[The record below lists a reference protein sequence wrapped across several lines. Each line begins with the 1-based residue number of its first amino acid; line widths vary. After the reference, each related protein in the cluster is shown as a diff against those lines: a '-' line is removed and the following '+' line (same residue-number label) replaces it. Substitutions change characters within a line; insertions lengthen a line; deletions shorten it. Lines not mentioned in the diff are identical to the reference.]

1 MAADGS
7 IVFSTEIDDKKAQ
20 SDLKKLEAKIKKI
33 QDELNESTGKK
44 SAIEK
49 QITNAKNA
57 AEETEKTI
65 AKLQKKLNKT
75 TAETGGGD
83 PFSQMYSNQIASARA
98 SLEGQRVAVE
108 KLETKYA
115 KITEKV
121 ESQTAA
127 LDNAKEEV
135 VGLTAKLAGAKNQT
149 SGMSDAAEEAAK
161 RMDNF
166 GQKVRTLA
174 RRVFVFSLIT
184 AGLRA
189 LKDYLW
195 EAIQTNNEAVA
206 AIARLKGALMT
217 LAQPIVEVVI
227 PAFTLLINV
236 LTRIVTAVAKLVS
249 MLFGTTIQKSAA
261 GAKALNNQ
269 KNAIEDVGE
278 AAEEASGSL
287 ADFDEL
293 TTISYSDNKSSGGG
307 IGDMGLDTSGGIAP
321 DFTSMIDDGLSAI
334 LELFTGEALLALG
347 AILTFS
353 GANIPL
359 GIALMVLGAIAIWDA
374 ISENWDAIKEMLQG
388 PLGWAVAVIS
398 TALLVIGA
406 ILIFTGANVPLGI
419 GLLIAGAIGLA
430 TTVAANWNFIVEA
443 LQGPLGLV
451 LGLLSTAFLVL
462 GVIILFTGAS
472 LPLGLGLLI
481 IGAVGMAASIAP
493 NWNTIIE
500 ALQGPLG
507 AVVALVSG
515 ALLVLGIILLFT
527 GVGIPLGVGLI
538 LAGAAGL
545 VGTVAVNWNFIQDK
559 IMSIWDGIK
568 NWWNTKVKKYFTAQY
583 WQNLGR
589 KMLNGLSDGFKNAWT
604 AVKNWV
610 LDKVQWII
618 DAFSRAANFFS
629 NTFSKKNNLGS
640 GGVGGYGAYNPQS
653 MPALRRVEVP
663 ALAQG
668 AVIPAN
674 KKFLAVLG
682 DQTKGT
688 NVEAPLST
696 IQQAAVQAFAEM
708 GPEFAR
714 YIVQAFVE
722 AGMLGNIRAIEDYAR
737 VTAQKDFTLG
747 KPSSSAGRWINQSM
761 EAYEAVRG

>member
-7 IVFSTEIDDKKAQ
+7 IVFSTEIDDKKAL
-20 SDLKKLEAKIKKI
+20 S
-33 QDELNESTGKK
+33 EL
-44 SAIEK
+44 
-49 QITNAKNA
+49 
-57 AEETEKTI
+57 
-65 AKLQKKLNKT
+65 
-75 TAETGGGD
+75 
-83 PFSQMYSNQIASARA
+83 R
-98 SLEGQRVAVE
+98 
-108 KLETKYA
+108 KLETQIEKLNQ
-115 KITEKV
+115 KIYDKKQAQLPLV
-121 ESQTAA
+121 EQSKQLGAA
-127 LDNAKEEV
+127 LDAANQKLEEMRSGTSFYYTGSQIKAQEKEVQGLEVQFNRLNDRIDKIGNSIASDTRALDSMKAKSGE
-135 VGLTAKLAGAKNQT
+135 LSAQLAGAKNQT

-161 RMDNF
+161 RMDKF
-166 GQKVRTLA
+166 GQHVKTLA
-174 RRVFVFSLIT
+174 KRVLVFSLIS

-189 LKDYLW
+189 LKNYLW
-195 EAIQTNNEAVA
+195 EAIQQNDEAVA

-236 LTRIVTAVAKLVS
+236 LTRIVTAVARLVS

-261 GAKALNNQ
+261 SAKALNKQ
-269 KNAIEDVGE
+269 KNAIQDVGE

-334 LELFTGEALLALG
+334 LELFTGAALLALG
-347 AILTFS
+347 AILAFS

-374 ISENWDAIKEMLQG
+374 ISQNWDAIKEILQG
-388 PLGWAVAVIS
+388 PLGWAVAILS
-398 TALLVIGA
+398 TALLVLGA
-406 ILIFTGANVPLGI
+406 ILIFTGANIPLGL
-419 GLLIAGAIGLA
+419 GLLILGAIGLA
-430 TTVAANWNFIVEA
+430 TTVAANWNYIVEA

-451 LGLLSTAFLVL
+451 MGLL
-462 GVIILFTGAS
+462 GA
-472 LPLGLGLLI
+472 
-481 IGAVGMAASIAP
+481 
-493 NWNTIIE
+493 
-500 ALQGPLG
+500 
-507 AVVALVSG
+507 
-515 ALLVLGIILLFT
+515 ALLVLGIVLLFT
-527 GVGIPLGVGLI
+527 GVGVPLGLGLI
-538 LAGAAGL
+538 LIGAAGL
-545 VGTVAVNWNFIQDK
+545 AAAIAPNWNFLKDK
-559 IMSIWDGIK
+559 LVECWNSIK
-568 NWWNTKVKKYFTAQY
+568 NWWNTKVKKFVSEHWWAK
-583 WQNLGR
+583 LG
-589 KMLNGLSDGFKNAWT
+589 LDIIGGLLSGLINKWKAVVSWVT
-604 AVKNWV
+604 SAVK
-610 LDKVQWII
+610 WITN
-618 DAFSRAANFFS
+618 AFSNVLNFFS
-629 NTFSKKNNLGS
+629 GGKGTFATRNNLGS
-640 GGVGGYGAYNPQS
+640 GGIGGYKMQA
-653 MPALRRVEVP
+653 MPALRSIEVP

-682 DQTKGT
+682 DQTSGT

-747 KPSSSAGRWINQSM
+747 KPSSSAGRWVSQSM

>member
-7 IVFSTEIDDKKAQ
+7 IVFSTEIDDKKAL
-20 SDLKKLEAKIKKI
+20 S
-33 QDELNESTGKK
+33 EL
-44 SAIEK
+44 
-49 QITNAKNA
+49 
-57 AEETEKTI
+57 
-65 AKLQKKLNKT
+65 
-75 TAETGGGD
+75 
-83 PFSQMYSNQIASARA
+83 R
-98 SLEGQRVAVE
+98 
-108 KLETKYA
+108 KLETQIEKLNQ
-115 KITEKV
+115 KIYDKKQAQIPLV
-121 ESQTAA
+121 EQSKQLGAA
-127 LDNAKEEV
+127 LDAANQKLEDMRDGTSFYYTGSQIKEQEKQV
-135 VGLTAKLAGAKNQT
+135 RELETQFNRLNDRIDKIGNSIASDTRNLDGMKNKVGELSGQLAGAKNQT
-149 SGMSDAAEEAAK
+149 SGMSAAEEEAAK
-161 RMDNF
+161 RMDKF
-166 GQKVRTLA
+166 SQHVKTLA
-174 RRVFVFSLIT
+174 KRVLVFSLIT

-189 LKDYLW
+189 LKNYLW
-195 EAIQTNNEAVA
+195 EAIQQNDEAVA

-261 GAKALNNQ
+261 GAKALNKQ
-269 KNAIEDVGE
+269 KKAIEDVGE

-293 TTISYSDNKSSGGG
+293 TTISYSDNKSSEGGG
-307 IGDMGLDTSGGIAP
+307 LDASGGIAP

-334 LELFTGEALLALG
+334 LELFTGAALLALG

-388 PLGWAVAVIS
+388 PLGWAVSILSVAV
-398 TALLVIGA
+398 LVIGA
-406 ILIFTGANVPLGI
+406 ILIFSGANVPLGL
-419 GLLIAGAIGLA
+419 GLLVMGAIGLA
-430 TTVAANWNFIVEA
+430 SAVAANWNYIVEA

-451 LGLLSTAFLVL
+451 VGLL
-462 GVIILFTGAS
+462 GA
-472 LPLGLGLLI
+472 
-481 IGAVGMAASIAP
+481 
-493 NWNTIIE
+493 
-500 ALQGPLG
+500 
-507 AVVALVSG
+507 
-515 ALLVLGIILLFT
+515 ALLVLGIVLLFT
-527 GVGIPLGVGLI
+527 GVGVPLGLGLI
-538 LAGAAGL
+538 LIGATGL
-545 VGTVAVNWNFIQDK
+545 AAAIAPNWNFLK
-559 IMSIWDGIK
+559 EKLVGCWESIK
-568 NWWNTKVKKYFTAQY
+568 NWWNTKVKKFVSEHWWAQ
-583 WQNLGR
+583 LGL
-589 KMLNGLSDGFKNAWT
+589 KIIGGLLAGLINKWKGVVTWVTN
-604 AVKNWV
+604 AVK
-610 LDKVQWII
+610 WITN
-618 DAFSRAANFFS
+618 AFSSVLNFLS
-629 NTFSKKNNLGS
+629 GGKGTFASRNNLGS
-640 GGVGGYGAYNPQS
+640 GGIGGYKKQT

-682 DQTKGT
+682 DQTSGT

-747 KPSSSAGRWINQSM
+747 KPSSSAGRWVSQSM

>member
-7 IVFSTEIDDKKAQ
+7 IVFSAEIDDKQAQ
-20 SDLKKLEAKIKKI
+20 AELKKLEAKI
-33 QDELNESTGKK
+33 E
-44 SAIEK
+44 
-49 QITNAKNA
+49 
-57 AEETEKTI
+57 
-65 AKLQKKLNKT
+65 KLNSKIYEKRQ
-75 TAETGGGD
+75 AQL
-83 PFSQMYSNQIASARA
+83 P
-98 SLEGQRVAVE
+98 LVE
-108 KLETKYA
+108 QSKQLG
-115 KITEKV
+115 
-121 ESQTAA
+121 AA
-127 LDNAKEEV
+127 LDAAQQKLEDMRNGTSFYYTKSQIKDQEKEVKILDKQFQALNNRIDKIGESIASDTRNLD
-135 VGLTAKLAGAKNQT
+135 GMKATAGELSGQIAVAKNQT
-149 SGMSDAAEEAAK
+149 NGMSDAAEEASK
-161 RMDNF
+161 RMDKF
-166 GQKVRTLA
+166 GQHVKALA
-174 RRVFVFSLIT
+174 KRVLVFSLIT

-195 EAIQTNNEAVA
+195 EAIKTNNEAVA

-236 LTRIVTAVAKLVS
+236 LTRIVTAVARLVS

-261 GAKALNNQ
+261 GAKALNKQ

-293 TTISYSDNKSSGGG
+293 TTISYSDNKSSGSGG
-307 IGDMGLDTSGGIAP
+307 LGDMGLDTSGGIAP

-334 LELFTGEALLALG
+334 LELFTGAALLALG

-451 LGLLSTAFLVL
+451 MGLLGAAFLVL
-462 GVIILFTGAS
+462 GIV
-472 LPLGLGLLI
+472 
-481 IGAVGMAASIAP
+481 
-493 NWNTIIE
+493 
-500 ALQGPLG
+500 
-507 AVVALVSG
+507 
-515 ALLVLGIILLFT
+515 LLFT
-527 GVGIPLGVGLI
+527 GVGVPLGLGLI
-538 LAGAAGL
+538 LIGAASL
-545 VGTVAVNWNFIQDK
+545 AAAIAPNWNFLKDK
-559 IMSIWDGIK
+559 LVECWNSIK
-568 NWWNTKVKKYFTAQY
+568 NWWNTKVKKFVSEHWWAK
-583 WQNLGR
+583 LG
-589 KMLNGLSDGFKNAWT
+589 LDIIGGLLSGLINKWKAVVSWVT
-604 AVKNWV
+604 SAVK
-610 LDKVQWII
+610 WITN
-618 DAFSRAANFFS
+618 AFSNVLNFFS
-629 NTFSKKNNLGS
+629 GGKGTFATRNNLGS
-640 GGVGGYGAYNPQS
+640 GGIGGYKMQA
-653 MPALRRVEVP
+653 MPALRSIEVP

-674 KKFLAVLG
+674 KKFLAILG

>member
-7 IVFSTEIDDKKAQ
+7 IVFSTEIDDKQAQ
-20 SDLKKLEAKIKKI
+20 AELKKLEAKI
-33 QDELNESTGKK
+33 E
-44 SAIEK
+44 
-49 QITNAKNA
+49 
-57 AEETEKTI
+57 
-65 AKLQKKLNKT
+65 KLNSKIYDKRQ
-75 TAETGGGD
+75 AQL
-83 PFSQMYSNQIASARA
+83 P
-98 SLEGQRVAVE
+98 LVE
-108 KLETKYA
+108 QSKQLG
-115 KITEKV
+115 
-121 ESQTAA
+121 AA
-127 LDNAKEEV
+127 LDAAQQKLEDMRNGTSFYYTKSQIKDQEKEVKILDKQFQALNNRIDKIGESIASDTRNLDGMKAKAGELS
-135 VGLTAKLAGAKNQT
+135 GQIAGAKNQT
-149 SGMSDAAEEAAK
+149 NGMSDAAEEASK
-161 RMDNF
+161 RMDKF
-166 GQKVRTLA
+166 GQHVKALA
-174 RRVFVFSLIT
+174 KRVLVFSLIT

-195 EAIQTNNEAVA
+195 EAIKTNNEAVA

-236 LTRIVTAVAKLVS
+236 LTRIVTAVARLVS

-261 GAKALNNQ
+261 GAKVLNKQ

-293 TTISYSDNKSSGGG
+293 TTISYSDNKSSGSGG
-307 IGDMGLDTSGGIAP
+307 LGDMGLDTSGGIAP

-334 LELFTGEALLALG
+334 LELFTGAALLALG

-374 ISENWDAIKEMLQG
+374 ISQNWDAIKEILQG
-388 PLGWAVAVIS
+388 PLGWAVAILS
-398 TALLVIGA
+398 TALLVLGA
-406 ILIFTGANVPLGI
+406 ILIFTGANIPLGL
-419 GLLIAGAIGLA
+419 GLLILGAIGLA
-430 TTVAANWNFIVEA
+430 TTVAANWNYIVEA

-451 LGLLSTAFLVL
+451 MGLL
-462 GVIILFTGAS
+462 GA
-472 LPLGLGLLI
+472 
-481 IGAVGMAASIAP
+481 
-493 NWNTIIE
+493 
-500 ALQGPLG
+500 
-507 AVVALVSG
+507 
-515 ALLVLGIILLFT
+515 ALLVLGIVLLFT
-527 GVGIPLGVGLI
+527 GVGVPLGLGLI
-538 LAGAAGL
+538 LIGAASL
-545 VGTVAVNWNFIQDK
+545 AAAIAPNWNFLKDK
-559 IMSIWDGIK
+559 LVECWESIK
-568 NWWNTKVKKYFTAQY
+568 NWWNTKVKKFVSEHWWAQ
-583 WQNLGR
+583 LGL
-589 KMLNGLSDGFKNAWT
+589 KIIGGLLAGLINKWKGVVTWVTN
-604 AVKNWV
+604 AVK
-610 LDKVQWII
+610 WITN
-618 DAFSRAANFFS
+618 AFSSVLNFLS
-629 NTFSKKNNLGS
+629 GGKGTFASRNNLGS
-640 GGVGGYGAYNPQS
+640 GGIGGYKKQT

-682 DQTKGT
+682 DQTSGT

-747 KPSSSAGRWINQSM
+747 KPSSSAGRWVSQSM

>member
-7 IVFSTEIDDKKAQ
+7 IVFSTEIDDKQAQ
-20 SDLKKLEAKIKKI
+20 AELKKLEAKI
-33 QDELNESTGKK
+33 E
-44 SAIEK
+44 
-49 QITNAKNA
+49 
-57 AEETEKTI
+57 
-65 AKLQKKLNKT
+65 KLNSKIYDKKQ
-75 TAETGGGD
+75 AQL
-83 PFSQMYSNQIASARA
+83 P
-98 SLEGQRVAVE
+98 LVE
-108 KLETKYA
+108 QSKQLG
-115 KITEKV
+115 
-121 ESQTAA
+121 AA
-127 LDNAKEEV
+127 LDAAQQKLEDMRNGTSFYYTKSQIRDQEKEVKVLDKQFQALNNRIDKIGDSIASDTRNLDSMKAKAGELA
-135 VGLTAKLAGAKNQT
+135 GQIAGAKNQT
-149 SGMSDAAEEAAK
+149 SGMSDAAAEAAK

-261 GAKALNNQ
+261 GAKALNKQ

-293 TTISYSDNKSSGGG
+293 TTISYSDNKSSGSGG
-307 IGDMGLDTSGGIAP
+307 LGDMGLDASGGIAP

-334 LELFTGEALLALG
+334 LELFTGAALLALG

-388 PLGWAVAVIS
+388 PLGWAVAIIS

-481 IGAVGMAASIAP
+481 IGAVGLAASIAP
-493 NWNTIIE
+493 NWNTIVE
-500 ALQGPLG
+500 ALQGPIG
-507 AVVALVSG
+507 QVVAIVSA

-545 VGTVAVNWNFIQDK
+545 ATTVAINWDFLQEKLAGCWEN
-559 IMSIWDGIK
+559 IK
-568 NWWNTKVKKYFTAQY
+568 NWWNTKVQKFVSEHWWAQ
-583 WQNLGR
+583 LGL
-589 KMLNGLSDGFKNAWT
+589 KIIGGLLGGFINKWKAVVTWVTN
-604 AVKNWV
+604 AVKWV
-610 LDKVQWII
+610 TNM
-618 DAFSRAANFFS
+618 FSSVLNFLS
-629 NTFSKKNNLGS
+629 GGNGTFASRNNLGS
-640 GGVGGYGAYNPQS
+640 GGIGGYKKQA

-682 DQTKGT
+682 DQTSGT
-688 NVEAPLST
+688 NVEAPLNT

-722 AGMLGNIRAIEDYAR
+722 AGMLGNIRAIEDYTR

-747 KPSSSAGRWINQSM
+747 KPSSSVGRWVSQSM

>member
-1 MAADGS
+1 MVADGS
-7 IVFSTEIDDKKAQ
+7 IVFSTEIDDKKAL
-20 SDLKKLEAKIKKI
+20 S
-33 QDELNESTGKK
+33 EL
-44 SAIEK
+44 
-49 QITNAKNA
+49 
-57 AEETEKTI
+57 
-65 AKLQKKLNKT
+65 
-75 TAETGGGD
+75 
-83 PFSQMYSNQIASARA
+83 R
-98 SLEGQRVAVE
+98 
-108 KLETKYA
+108 KLETQIEKLNQ
-115 KITEKV
+115 KIYDKKQAQLPLV
-121 ESQTAA
+121 EQSKQLGAA
-127 LDNAKEEV
+127 LDAANQKLEEMRSGTSFYYTGSQIKAQEKEVQGLEVQFNRLNDRIDKIGNSIASDTRALDSMKAKSGE
-135 VGLTAKLAGAKNQT
+135 LSAQLAGAKNQT

-161 RMDNF
+161 RMDKF
-166 GQKVRTLA
+166 GQHVKTLA
-174 RRVFVFSLIT
+174 KRVLVFSLIS

-189 LKDYLW
+189 LKNYLW
-195 EAIQTNNEAVA
+195 EAIQQNDEAVA

-236 LTRIVTAVAKLVS
+236 LTRIVTAVARLVS

-261 GAKALNNQ
+261 GAKALNKQ
-269 KNAIEDVGE
+269 KNAIQDVGE
-278 AAEEASGSL
+278 AAEKASGSL

-293 TTISYSDNKSSGGG
+293 TTISYSDNKSPGGG

-334 LELFTGEALLALG
+334 LELFTGAALLALG

-374 ISENWDAIKEMLQG
+374 ISQNWDAIKEILQG
-388 PLGWAVAVIS
+388 PLGWAVAILS
-398 TALLVIGA
+398 TELLVLGA
-406 ILIFTGANVPLGI
+406 ILIFTGANIPLGL
-419 GLLIAGAIGLA
+419 GLLILGAIGLA
-430 TTVAANWNFIVEA
+430 TTVAANWNYIVEA

-451 LGLLSTAFLVL
+451 MGLL
-462 GVIILFTGAS
+462 GA
-472 LPLGLGLLI
+472 
-481 IGAVGMAASIAP
+481 
-493 NWNTIIE
+493 
-500 ALQGPLG
+500 
-507 AVVALVSG
+507 
-515 ALLVLGIILLFT
+515 ALLVLGIVLLFT
-527 GVGIPLGVGLI
+527 GVGVPLGLGLI
-538 LAGAAGL
+538 LIGAASL
-545 VGTVAVNWNFIQDK
+545 AAAIAPNWNFLKDK
-559 IMSIWDGIK
+559 LVECWNSIK
-568 NWWNTKVKKYFTAQY
+568 NWWNTKVKKFVSEHWWAK
-583 WQNLGR
+583 LG
-589 KMLNGLSDGFKNAWT
+589 LDIIGGLLSGLINKWKAVVSWVT
-604 AVKNWV
+604 SAVK
-610 LDKVQWII
+610 WITN
-618 DAFSRAANFFS
+618 AFSNVLNFFS
-629 NTFSKKNNLGS
+629 GGKGTFATRNNLGS
-640 GGVGGYGAYNPQS
+640 GGIGGYKMQA
-653 MPALRRVEVP
+653 MPALRSIEVP

-682 DQTKGT
+682 DQTSGT

>member
-7 IVFSTEIDDKKAQ
+7 IVFSAEIDDKQAQ
-20 SDLKKLEAKIKKI
+20 AELKKLETK
-33 QDELNESTGKK
+33 
-44 SAIEK
+44 IEK
-49 QITNAKNA
+49 
-57 AEETEKTI
+57 
-65 AKLQKKLNKT
+65 LNNKIYDKRQ
-75 TAETGGGD
+75 AQL
-83 PFSQMYSNQIASARA
+83 P
-98 SLEGQRVAVE
+98 LVE
-108 KLETKYA
+108 QSKQLG
-115 KITEKV
+115 
-121 ESQTAA
+121 AA
-127 LDNAKEEV
+127 LDAAQEKLQDMRNGTSFFYTKSQIKDQEKVVKSLDKQFQALNNRIDKIGDSIASDTRNLDGMKAKAGELS
-135 VGLTAKLAGAKNQT
+135 GQIAGAKNQT
-149 SGMSDAAEEAAK
+149 SGMSDAAEEASK
-161 RMDNF
+161 RMDKF
-166 GQKVRTLA
+166 SQHVKTLA
-174 RRVFVFSLIT
+174 KRVLVFSLIS

-189 LKDYLW
+189 LKNYLW
-195 EAIQTNNEAVA
+195 EAIQQNDEAVA

-236 LTRIVTAVAKLVS
+236 LTRIVTAVARLVS

-261 GAKALNNQ
+261 GAKALNKQ

-293 TTISYSDNKSSGGG
+293 TTISYSDNKSSGNGG
-307 IGDMGLDTSGGIAP
+307 LGDMGVDASGGIAP

-334 LELFTGEALLALG
+334 LELFTGAALLALG

-374 ISENWDAIKEMLQG
+374 ISENWNAIKEMLQG
-388 PLGWAVAVIS
+388 PLGWAVAIIS

-451 LGLLSTAFLVL
+451 MGLLSTAFLVL
-462 GVIILFTGAS
+462 GIIILFTGAS

-527 GVGIPLGVGLI
+527 GVGIPLGVGLV

-583 WQNLGR
+583 WQDLGR
-589 KMLNGLSDGFKNAWT
+589 KMLNGLSDGLKNAWT

-618 DAFSRAANFFS
+618 DAFNSVSNFFS

-640 GGVGGYGAYNPQS
+640 GGVGGYGAYRPQA

-682 DQTKGT
+682 DQTSGT

>member
-7 IVFSTEIDDKKAQ
+7 IVFSTEIDDKKTL
-20 SDLKKLEAKIKKI
+20 S
-33 QDELNESTGKK
+33 EL
-44 SAIEK
+44 
-49 QITNAKNA
+49 
-57 AEETEKTI
+57 
-65 AKLQKKLNKT
+65 
-75 TAETGGGD
+75 
-83 PFSQMYSNQIASARA
+83 R
-98 SLEGQRVAVE
+98 
-108 KLETKYA
+108 KLETQIEKLNQ
-115 KITEKV
+115 KIYDKKQAQLPLV
-121 ESQTAA
+121 EQSKQLGAA
-127 LDNAKEEV
+127 LDAANQKLEEMRSGTSFYYTGSQIKAQEKEVQGLEVQFNRLNDRIDKIGNSIASDTRALDSMKAKSGE
-135 VGLTAKLAGAKNQT
+135 LSAQLAGAKNQT

-161 RMDNF
+161 RMDKF
-166 GQKVRTLA
+166 GQ
-174 RRVFVFSLIT
+174 RVLVFSLIS

-189 LKDYLW
+189 LKNYLW
-195 EAIQTNNEAVA
+195 EAIQQNDEAVA
-206 AIARLKGALMT
+206 SIARLKGALMT

-261 GAKALNNQ
+261 GAKALNKQ
-269 KNAIEDVGE
+269 KKAIENVGE

-293 TTISYSDNKSSGGG
+293 TTISYSDNKSSGSGG
-307 IGDMGLDTSGGIAP
+307 LSDMGLDASGGIAP

-334 LELFTGEALLALG
+334 LELFTGAALLALG

-388 PLGWAVAVIS
+388 PIGWAVAILS
-398 TALLVIGA
+398 TAVLVLGA
-406 ILIFTGANVPLGI
+406 ILIFTGANIPLGL
-419 GLLIAGAIGLA
+419 GLLIMGAIGLA
-430 TTVAANWNFIVEA
+430 SAVAANWNYIVEA

-451 LGLLSTAFLVL
+451 VGLL
-462 GVIILFTGAS
+462 GA
-472 LPLGLGLLI
+472 
-481 IGAVGMAASIAP
+481 
-493 NWNTIIE
+493 
-500 ALQGPLG
+500 
-507 AVVALVSG
+507 
-515 ALLVLGIILLFT
+515 ALLVLGIVLLFT
-527 GVGIPLGVGLI
+527 GVGVPLGLGLI
-538 LAGAAGL
+538 LIGATGL
-545 VGTVAVNWNFIQDK
+545 ASAIAPNWNFLK
-559 IMSIWDGIK
+559 EKLVGCWESIK
-568 NWWNTKVKKYFTAQY
+568 NWWNTKVKKFVSEHWWVQ
-583 WQNLGR
+583 LGL
-589 KMLNGLSDGFKNAWT
+589 KIIGGLLAGLINKWKVVVTWVTN
-604 AVKNWV
+604 AVK
-610 LDKVQWII
+610 WITN
-618 DAFSRAANFFS
+618 AFSSVLNFLS
-629 NTFSKKNNLGS
+629 GGKGTFASQNNLGS
-640 GGVGGYGAYNPQS
+640 GGIGGYKKQA

-682 DQTKGT
+682 DQTSGT

-747 KPSSSAGRWINQSM
+747 KPSSSAGRWVSQSM

>member
-7 IVFSTEIDDKKAQ
+7 IVFSTEIDDKKAL
-20 SDLKKLEAKIKKI
+20 S
-33 QDELNESTGKK
+33 EL
-44 SAIEK
+44 
-49 QITNAKNA
+49 
-57 AEETEKTI
+57 
-65 AKLQKKLNKT
+65 
-75 TAETGGGD
+75 
-83 PFSQMYSNQIASARA
+83 R
-98 SLEGQRVAVE
+98 
-108 KLETKYA
+108 KLETQIEKLNQ
-115 KITEKV
+115 KIYDKKQAQLPLV
-121 ESQTAA
+121 EQSKQLGAA
-127 LDNAKEEV
+127 LDAANQKLEEMRSGTSFYYTGAQIKAQEKEVQGLEVQFNRLNDRIDKIGNSIASDTRALDSMKAKSGE
-135 VGLTAKLAGAKNQT
+135 LSAQLAGAKNQT

-161 RMDNF
+161 RMDKF
-166 GQKVRTLA
+166 GQHVKTLA
-174 RRVFVFSLIT
+174 KRVLVFSLIS

-189 LKDYLW
+189 LKNYLW
-195 EAIQTNNEAVA
+195 EAIQQNDEAVA

-236 LTRIVTAVAKLVS
+236 LTRIVTAVARLVS
-249 MLFGTTIQKSAA
+249 MLFGTTVQKSAA
-261 GAKALNNQ
+261 SAKALNKQ
-269 KNAIEDVGE
+269 KNAIQDVGE

-293 TTISYSDNKSSGGG
+293 TTISYSDNNSSGGG

-334 LELFTGEALLALG
+334 LELFTGAALLALG

-374 ISENWDAIKEMLQG
+374 ISQNWDAIKEILQG
-388 PLGWAVAVIS
+388 PLGWAVAILS
-398 TALLVIGA
+398 TALLVLGA
-406 ILIFTGANVPLGI
+406 ILIFTGANIPLGL
-419 GLLIAGAIGLA
+419 GLLILGAIGLA
-430 TTVAANWNFIVEA
+430 TTVAANWNYIVEA

-451 LGLLSTAFLVL
+451 MGLLGAAFLVL
-462 GVIILFTGAS
+462 GIV
-472 LPLGLGLLI
+472 
-481 IGAVGMAASIAP
+481 
-493 NWNTIIE
+493 
-500 ALQGPLG
+500 
-507 AVVALVSG
+507 
-515 ALLVLGIILLFT
+515 LLFT
-527 GVGIPLGVGLI
+527 GVGVPLGLGLI
-538 LAGAAGL
+538 LIGAASL
-545 VGTVAVNWNFIQDK
+545 AAAIAPNWNFLKDK
-559 IMSIWDGIK
+559 LVECWNSIK
-568 NWWNTKVKKYFTAQY
+568 NWWNTKVKKFVSEHWWAK
-583 WQNLGR
+583 LG
-589 KMLNGLSDGFKNAWT
+589 LDIIGGLLSGLINKWKAVVSWVT
-604 AVKNWV
+604 SAVK
-610 LDKVQWII
+610 WITN
-618 DAFSRAANFFS
+618 AFSNVLNFFS
-629 NTFSKKNNLGS
+629 GGKGTFATRNNLGS
-640 GGVGGYGAYNPQS
+640 GGIGGYKMQA
-653 MPALRRVEVP
+653 MPALRSIEVP

-682 DQTKGT
+682 DQTNGT

-747 KPSSSAGRWINQSM
+747 KPSSSAGRWVSQSM

>member
-1 MAADGS
+1 MAVDGS

-20 SDLKKLEAKIKKI
+20 ADLKKLEEKIKKI
-33 QDELNESTGKK
+33 ESELSESTGKK

-49 QITNAKNA
+49 QLEDAKGA
-57 AEETEKTI
+57 AEETQKTI
-65 AKLQKKLNKT
+65 AELQAKLKKT

-83 PFSQMYSNQIASARA
+83 PFSQMYSSQIASAKA
-98 SLEGQRVAVE
+98 SLDEQRTAVD
-108 KLETKYA
+108 KLEKKYDS
-115 KITEKV
+115 ITQKV
-121 ESQTAA
+121 ESQTDALNSAKDAA
-127 LDNAKEEV
+127 GD
-135 VGLTAKLAGAKNQT
+135 LTARLAGAKQQT
-149 SGMSDAAEEAAK
+149 SGISAAAAEAEK
-161 RMDNF
+161 RMDKF
-166 GQKVRTLA
+166 SQHVKTLA
-174 RRVFVFSLIT
+174 KRVLVFSLIT

-189 LKDYLW
+189 LKNYLW
-195 EAIQTNNEAVA
+195 EAIQQNDEAVA

-236 LTRIVTAVAKLVS
+236 LTRIVTAVARLVS

-261 GAKALNNQ
+261 GAKALNKQ
-269 KNAIEDVGE
+269 KKAIEDVGE

-307 IGDMGLDTSGGIAP
+307 LGDMGLDSSGGIAP

-334 LELFTGEALLALG
+334 LELFTGAALLALG

-388 PLGWAVAVIS
+388 PLGWAVSILSVA
-398 TALLVIGA
+398 ALVIGA
-406 ILIFTGANVPLGI
+406 ILIFSGANIPLGL
-419 GLLIAGAIGLA
+419 GLLIMGAIGLA
-430 TTVAANWNFIVEA
+430 SAVAANWNYIVEA

-451 LGLLSTAFLVL
+451 VGLL
-462 GVIILFTGAS
+462 GA
-472 LPLGLGLLI
+472 
-481 IGAVGMAASIAP
+481 
-493 NWNTIIE
+493 
-500 ALQGPLG
+500 
-507 AVVALVSG
+507 
-515 ALLVLGIILLFT
+515 ALLVLGIVLLFT
-527 GVGIPLGVGLI
+527 GVGVPLGLGLI
-538 LAGAAGL
+538 LIGATGL
-545 VGTVAVNWNFIQDK
+545 AAAIAPNWNFLK
-559 IMSIWDGIK
+559 EKLVGCWESIK
-568 NWWNTKVKKYFTAQY
+568 NWWNTKVKKFVSEHWWVQ
-583 WQNLGR
+583 LGL
-589 KMLNGLSDGFKNAWT
+589 KIIGGLLAGLINKWKVVVTWVTN
-604 AVKNWV
+604 AVK
-610 LDKVQWII
+610 WITN
-618 DAFSRAANFFS
+618 AFSSVLNFLS
-629 NTFSKKNNLGS
+629 GGKGTFASQNNLGS
-640 GGVGGYGAYNPQS
+640 GGIGGYKKQA

-682 DQTKGT
+682 DQTSGT

-714 YIVQAFVE
+714 YILQAFVE

-747 KPSSSAGRWINQSM
+747 KPSSSAGRWVSQSM

>member
-7 IVFSTEIDDKKAQ
+7 IVFSTEIDDKQAQ
-20 SDLKKLEAKIKKI
+20 AELKKLEAKI
-33 QDELNESTGKK
+33 E
-44 SAIEK
+44 
-49 QITNAKNA
+49 
-57 AEETEKTI
+57 
-65 AKLQKKLNKT
+65 KLNSKIYDKKQ
-75 TAETGGGD
+75 AQL
-83 PFSQMYSNQIASARA
+83 P
-98 SLEGQRVAVE
+98 LVE
-108 KLETKYA
+108 QSKQLG
-115 KITEKV
+115 
-121 ESQTAA
+121 AA
-127 LDNAKEEV
+127 LDAAQQKLEDMRNGTSFYYTKSQIKDQEKEVNILDKQFQALNNRIDKIGDSIASDTRNLDGMKAKAGELS
-135 VGLTAKLAGAKNQT
+135 GQIAGAKNQT
-149 SGMSDAAEEAAK
+149 NGMSDAAEEAAK
-161 RMDNF
+161 RMDKF
-166 GQKVRTLA
+166 GQHVKTLA
-174 RRVFVFSLIT
+174 RRVLVFSLIT

-195 EAIQTNNEAVA
+195 EAIKTNNEAVA

-217 LAQPIVEVVI
+217 LVQPIVEVVI

-261 GAKALNNQ
+261 GAKALNKQ
-269 KNAIEDVGE
+269 KKAIEDVGE
-278 AAEEASGSL
+278 AAKEASGSL

-293 TTISYSDNKSSGGG
+293 TTISYSDNKSSGSGG
-307 IGDMGLDTSGGIAP
+307 LGDMGLDASGGIAP

-334 LELFTGEALLALG
+334 LELFTGAALLALG

-388 PLGWAVAVIS
+388 PLGWAVSILSVA
-398 TALLVIGA
+398 ALVIGA
-406 ILIFTGANVPLGI
+406 ILIFSGANIPLGL
-419 GLLIAGAIGLA
+419 GLLIMGAIGLA
-430 TTVAANWNFIVEA
+430 SAVAANWNYIVEA

-451 LGLLSTAFLVL
+451 VGLL
-462 GVIILFTGAS
+462 GA
-472 LPLGLGLLI
+472 
-481 IGAVGMAASIAP
+481 
-493 NWNTIIE
+493 
-500 ALQGPLG
+500 
-507 AVVALVSG
+507 
-515 ALLVLGIILLFT
+515 ALLVLGIVLLFT
-527 GVGIPLGVGLI
+527 GVGVPLGLGLI
-538 LAGAAGL
+538 LIGATGL
-545 VGTVAVNWNFIQDK
+545 AAAIAPNWNFLK
-559 IMSIWDGIK
+559 EKLAGCWESIK
-568 NWWNTKVKKYFTAQY
+568 NWWNTKVKKFVSEHWWAQ
-583 WQNLGR
+583 LGL
-589 KMLNGLSDGFKNAWT
+589 KIIGGLLAGLINKWKGVVTWVTN
-604 AVKNWV
+604 AVK
-610 LDKVQWII
+610 WITN
-618 DAFSRAANFFS
+618 AFSSVLNFLS
-629 NTFSKKNNLGS
+629 GGKGTFASRNNLGS
-640 GGVGGYGAYNPQS
+640 GGIGGYKKQT

-682 DQTKGT
+682 DQTSGT

-747 KPSSSAGRWINQSM
+747 KPSSSAGRWVSQSM

>member
-7 IVFSTEIDDKKAQ
+7 IVFSTEIDDKQAQ
-20 SDLKKLEAKIKKI
+20 AELKKLEAKI
-33 QDELNESTGKK
+33 E
-44 SAIEK
+44 
-49 QITNAKNA
+49 
-57 AEETEKTI
+57 
-65 AKLQKKLNKT
+65 KLNSKIYDKRQ
-75 TAETGGGD
+75 AQL
-83 PFSQMYSNQIASARA
+83 P
-98 SLEGQRVAVE
+98 LVE
-108 KLETKYA
+108 QSKQLG
-115 KITEKV
+115 
-121 ESQTAA
+121 AA
-127 LDNAKEEV
+127 LDAAQQKLEDMRNGTSFYYTKSQIKDQEKEVKILDKQFQALNNRIDKIGESIASDTRNLDGMKAKAGELS
-135 VGLTAKLAGAKNQT
+135 GQIAGAQNQT
-149 SGMSDAAEEAAK
+149 NGMSDAAEEASK
-161 RMDNF
+161 RMDKF
-166 GQKVRTLA
+166 GQHVKALA
-174 RRVFVFSLIT
+174 KRVLVFSLIT

-195 EAIQTNNEAVA
+195 EAIKTNNEAVA

-236 LTRIVTAVAKLVS
+236 LTRIVTAVARLVS

-261 GAKALNNQ
+261 GAKALNKQ
-269 KNAIEDVGE
+269 KNAIQDVGE
-278 AAEEASGSL
+278 AAEKASGSL

-321 DFTSMIDDGLSAI
+321 DFTSMIDDGLSTI
-334 LELFTGEALLALG
+334 LELFTGAALLALG

-374 ISENWDAIKEMLQG
+374 ISQNWDAIKEILQG
-388 PLGWAVAVIS
+388 PLGWAVAILS
-398 TALLVIGA
+398 TALLVLGA
-406 ILIFTGANVPLGI
+406 ILIFTGANIPLGL
-419 GLLIAGAIGLA
+419 GLLILGAIGLA
-430 TTVAANWNFIVEA
+430 TTVAANWNYIVEA

-451 LGLLSTAFLVL
+451 MGLLGAAFLVL
-462 GVIILFTGAS
+462 GIV
-472 LPLGLGLLI
+472 
-481 IGAVGMAASIAP
+481 
-493 NWNTIIE
+493 
-500 ALQGPLG
+500 
-507 AVVALVSG
+507 
-515 ALLVLGIILLFT
+515 LLFT
-527 GVGIPLGVGLI
+527 GVGVPLGLGLI
-538 LAGAAGL
+538 LIGAASL
-545 VGTVAVNWNFIQDK
+545 AAAIAPNWNFLKDK
-559 IMSIWDGIK
+559 LVECWNSIK
-568 NWWNTKVKKYFTAQY
+568 NWWNTKVKKFVSEHWWAK
-583 WQNLGR
+583 LG
-589 KMLNGLSDGFKNAWT
+589 LDIIGGLLSGLINKWKAVVSWVT
-604 AVKNWV
+604 SAVK
-610 LDKVQWII
+610 WITN
-618 DAFSRAANFFS
+618 AFSNVLNFFS
-629 NTFSKKNNLGS
+629 GVKGTFATRNNLGS
-640 GGVGGYGAYNPQS
+640 GGIGGYKMQA
-653 MPALRRVEVP
+653 MPALRSIEVP

-682 DQTKGT
+682 DQTSGT

-747 KPSSSAGRWINQSM
+747 KPSSSAGRWVSQSM

>member
-7 IVFSTEIDDKKAQ
+7 IVFSTEIDDKKAL
-20 SDLKKLEAKIKKI
+20 S
-33 QDELNESTGKK
+33 EL
-44 SAIEK
+44 
-49 QITNAKNA
+49 
-57 AEETEKTI
+57 
-65 AKLQKKLNKT
+65 
-75 TAETGGGD
+75 
-83 PFSQMYSNQIASARA
+83 R
-98 SLEGQRVAVE
+98 
-108 KLETKYA
+108 KLETQIEKLNQ
-115 KITEKV
+115 KIYDKKQAQLPLV
-121 ESQTAA
+121 EQSKQLGAA
-127 LDNAKEEV
+127 LDAANQKLEEMRSGTSFYYTGSQIKAQEKEVQRLEVQFNRLNDRIDKIGNSIASDTRALDSMKAKSGE
-135 VGLTAKLAGAKNQT
+135 LSAQLSGAKNQT

-161 RMDNF
+161 RMDKF
-166 GQKVRTLA
+166 GQHVKTLA
-174 RRVFVFSLIT
+174 KRVLVFSLIS

-189 LKDYLW
+189 LKNYLW
-195 EAIQTNNEAVA
+195 EAIQQNDEAVA

-236 LTRIVTAVAKLVS
+236 LTRIVTAVARLVS

-261 GAKALNNQ
+261 GAKALNKQ
-269 KNAIEDVGE
+269 KNAIQDVGE
-278 AAEEASGSL
+278 AAEKASGSL

-334 LELFTGEALLALG
+334 LELFTGAALLALG
-347 AILTFS
+347 AILAFS

-374 ISENWDAIKEMLQG
+374 ISQNWDAIKEILQG
-388 PLGWAVAVIS
+388 PLGWAVAILS
-398 TALLVIGA
+398 TALLVLGA
-406 ILIFTGANVPLGI
+406 ILIFTGANIPLGL
-419 GLLIAGAIGLA
+419 GLLILGAIGLA
-430 TTVAANWNFIVEA
+430 TTVAANWNYIVEA

-451 LGLLSTAFLVL
+451 MGLLGAAFLVL
-462 GVIILFTGAS
+462 GIV
-472 LPLGLGLLI
+472 
-481 IGAVGMAASIAP
+481 
-493 NWNTIIE
+493 
-500 ALQGPLG
+500 
-507 AVVALVSG
+507 
-515 ALLVLGIILLFT
+515 LLFT
-527 GVGIPLGVGLI
+527 GVGVPLGLGLI
-538 LAGAAGL
+538 LIGAASLAAAIAPNWDFLKDKL
-545 VGTVAVNWNFIQDK
+545 VECWN
-559 IMSIWDGIK
+559 SIK
-568 NWWNTKVKKYFTAQY
+568 NWWNTKVKKFVSEHWWAK
-583 WQNLGR
+583 LG
-589 KMLNGLSDGFKNAWT
+589 LNIIGGLLSGLINKWKAVVSWVT
-604 AVKNWV
+604 SAVK
-610 LDKVQWII
+610 WITN
-618 DAFSRAANFFS
+618 AFSNVLNFFS
-629 NTFSKKNNLGS
+629 GGKGTFATRNNLGS
-640 GGVGGYGAYNPQS
+640 GGIGGYKMQA
-653 MPALRRVEVP
+653 MPALRSIEVP

-747 KPSSSAGRWINQSM
+747 KPSSSAGRWVSQSM

>member
-7 IVFSTEIDDKKAQ
+7 IVFSTEIDDKKAL
-20 SDLKKLEAKIKKI
+20 S
-33 QDELNESTGKK
+33 EL
-44 SAIEK
+44 
-49 QITNAKNA
+49 
-57 AEETEKTI
+57 
-65 AKLQKKLNKT
+65 
-75 TAETGGGD
+75 
-83 PFSQMYSNQIASARA
+83 R
-98 SLEGQRVAVE
+98 
-108 KLETKYA
+108 KLETQIEKLNQ
-115 KITEKV
+115 KIYDKKQAQLPLV
-121 ESQTAA
+121 EQSKQLGAA
-127 LDNAKEEV
+127 LDAANQKLEEMRSGTSFYYTGAQIKAQEKEVQGLEVQFNRLNDRIDKIGNSIASDTRALDSMKAKSGE
-135 VGLTAKLAGAKNQT
+135 LSAQLAGAKNQT

-161 RMDNF
+161 RMDKF
-166 GQKVRTLA
+166 GQHVKALA
-174 RRVFVFSLIT
+174 KRVLVFSLIT

-195 EAIQTNNEAVA
+195 EAIKTNNEAVA

-236 LTRIVTAVAKLVS
+236 LTRIVTAVARLVS

-261 GAKALNNQ
+261 GAKALNKQ
-269 KNAIEDVGE
+269 KNAIQDVGE
-278 AAEEASGSL
+278 AAEKASGSL

-334 LELFTGEALLALG
+334 LELFTGAALLALG

-374 ISENWDAIKEMLQG
+374 ISQNWDAIKEMLQG
-388 PLGWAVAVIS
+388 PLGWAVAILS
-398 TALLVIGA
+398 TALLVLGA
-406 ILIFTGANVPLGI
+406 ILIFTGANIPLGL
-419 GLLIAGAIGLA
+419 GLLILGAIGLA
-430 TTVAANWNFIVEA
+430 TTVAANWNYIVEA

-451 LGLLSTAFLVL
+451 MGLL
-462 GVIILFTGAS
+462 GA
-472 LPLGLGLLI
+472 
-481 IGAVGMAASIAP
+481 
-493 NWNTIIE
+493 
-500 ALQGPLG
+500 
-507 AVVALVSG
+507 
-515 ALLVLGIILLFT
+515 ALLVLGIVLLFT
-527 GVGIPLGVGLI
+527 GVGVPLGLGLI
-538 LAGAAGL
+538 LIGATGL
-545 VGTVAVNWNFIQDK
+545 AAAIAPNWNFLK
-559 IMSIWDGIK
+559 EKLVGCWESIK
-568 NWWNTKVKKYFTAQY
+568 NWWNTKVKKFVSEHWWVQ
-583 WQNLGR
+583 LGL
-589 KMLNGLSDGFKNAWT
+589 KIIGGLLAGLINKWKVVVTWVTN
-604 AVKNWV
+604 AVK
-610 LDKVQWII
+610 WITN
-618 DAFSRAANFFS
+618 AFSSVLNFLS
-629 NTFSKKNNLGS
+629 GGKGTFASRNNLGS
-640 GGVGGYGAYNPQS
+640 GGIGGYKKQA

-682 DQTKGT
+682 DQTSGT

-747 KPSSSAGRWINQSM
+747 KPSSSAGRWVKQSM

>member
-7 IVFSTEIDDKKAQ
+7 IVFSTEIDDKKAL
-20 SDLKKLEAKIKKI
+20 S
-33 QDELNESTGKK
+33 EL
-44 SAIEK
+44 
-49 QITNAKNA
+49 
-57 AEETEKTI
+57 
-65 AKLQKKLNKT
+65 
-75 TAETGGGD
+75 
-83 PFSQMYSNQIASARA
+83 R
-98 SLEGQRVAVE
+98 
-108 KLETKYA
+108 KLETQIEKLNQ
-115 KITEKV
+115 KIYDKKQAQIPLV
-121 ESQTAA
+121 EQSKQLGAA
-127 LDNAKEEV
+127 LDAANQKLEDMRNGTSFYYTGSQIKEQEKQV
-135 VGLTAKLAGAKNQT
+135 RELETQFNRLNDRIDKIGNSIASDTRNLDGMKNKVGELSGQLAGAKNQT
-149 SGMSDAAEEAAK
+149 SGMSAAEEEAAK
-161 RMDNF
+161 RMDKF
-166 GQKVRTLA
+166 SQHVKTLA
-174 RRVFVFSLIT
+174 KRVLVFSLIT

-189 LKDYLW
+189 LKNYLW
-195 EAIQTNNEAVA
+195 EAIQQNDEAVA

-261 GAKALNNQ
+261 GAKALNKQ
-269 KNAIEDVGE
+269 KKAIEDVGE

-293 TTISYSDNKSSGGG
+293 TTISYSDNKSSEGGG
-307 IGDMGLDTSGGIAP
+307 LDASGGIAP

-334 LELFTGEALLALG
+334 LELFTGAALLALG

-388 PLGWAVAVIS
+388 PLGWAVSILSVAV
-398 TALLVIGA
+398 LVIGA
-406 ILIFTGANVPLGI
+406 ILIFSGANVPLGL
-419 GLLIAGAIGLA
+419 GLLVMGAIGLA
-430 TTVAANWNFIVEA
+430 SAVAANWNYIVEA

-451 LGLLSTAFLVL
+451 VGLL
-462 GVIILFTGAS
+462 GA
-472 LPLGLGLLI
+472 
-481 IGAVGMAASIAP
+481 
-493 NWNTIIE
+493 
-500 ALQGPLG
+500 
-507 AVVALVSG
+507 
-515 ALLVLGIILLFT
+515 ALLVLGIVLLFT
-527 GVGIPLGVGLI
+527 GVGVPLGLGLI
-538 LAGAAGL
+538 LIGATGL
-545 VGTVAVNWNFIQDK
+545 AAAIAPNWNFLK
-559 IMSIWDGIK
+559 EKLVGCWESIK
-568 NWWNTKVKKYFTAQY
+568 NWWNTKVKKFVSEHWWAQ
-583 WQNLGR
+583 LGL
-589 KMLNGLSDGFKNAWT
+589 KIIGGLLAGLINKWKGVVTWVTN
-604 AVKNWV
+604 AVK
-610 LDKVQWII
+610 WITN
-618 DAFSRAANFFS
+618 AFSSVLNFLS
-629 NTFSKKNNLGS
+629 GGKGTFASRNNLGS
-640 GGVGGYGAYNPQS
+640 GGIGGYKKQT

-682 DQTKGT
+682 DQTSGT

-747 KPSSSAGRWINQSM
+747 KPSSSAGRWVSQSM

>member
-7 IVFSTEIDDKKAQ
+7 IVFSTEIDDKKAL
-20 SDLKKLEAKIKKI
+20 S
-33 QDELNESTGKK
+33 EL
-44 SAIEK
+44 
-49 QITNAKNA
+49 
-57 AEETEKTI
+57 
-65 AKLQKKLNKT
+65 
-75 TAETGGGD
+75 
-83 PFSQMYSNQIASARA
+83 R
-98 SLEGQRVAVE
+98 
-108 KLETKYA
+108 KLETQIEKLNQ
-115 KITEKV
+115 KIYDKKQAQFPLV
-121 ESQTAA
+121 EQSKQLGAA
-127 LDNAKEEV
+127 LDAANQKLEEMRSGTSFYYTGSQIKAQEKEVQGLEVQFNRLNDRIDKIGNSIASDTRALDSMKAKSGE
-135 VGLTAKLAGAKNQT
+135 LSAQLAGAKNQT
-149 SGMSDAAEEAAK
+149 SGISDAAEEAAK
-161 RMDNF
+161 RMDKF
-166 GQKVRTLA
+166 GQHVKTLA
-174 RRVFVFSLIT
+174 KRVLVFSLIS

-189 LKDYLW
+189 LKNYLW
-195 EAIQTNNEAVA
+195 EAIQQNDEAVA

-236 LTRIVTAVAKLVS
+236 LTRIVTAVARLVS

-261 GAKALNNQ
+261 GAKALNKQ
-269 KNAIEDVGE
+269 KNAIQDVGE

-307 IGDMGLDTSGGIAP
+307 LGDMGIDTSGGIAP

-334 LELFTGEALLALG
+334 LELFTGAALLALG

-374 ISENWDAIKEMLQG
+374 ISQNWDAIKEILQG
-388 PLGWAVAVIS
+388 PLGWAVAILS
-398 TALLVIGA
+398 TALLVLGA
-406 ILIFTGANVPLGI
+406 ILIFTGANIPLGL
-419 GLLIAGAIGLA
+419 GLLILGAIGLA
-430 TTVAANWNFIVEA
+430 TTVAANWNYIVEA

-451 LGLLSTAFLVL
+451 MGLL
-462 GVIILFTGAS
+462 GA
-472 LPLGLGLLI
+472 
-481 IGAVGMAASIAP
+481 
-493 NWNTIIE
+493 
-500 ALQGPLG
+500 
-507 AVVALVSG
+507 
-515 ALLVLGIILLFT
+515 ALLVLGIVLLFT
-527 GVGIPLGVGLI
+527 GVGVPLGLGLI
-538 LAGAAGL
+538 LIGAAGL
-545 VGTVAVNWNFIQDK
+545 AAAIAPNWNFLKDK
-559 IMSIWDGIK
+559 LVECWNSIK
-568 NWWNTKVKKYFTAQY
+568 NWWNTKVKKFVSEHWWAK
-583 WQNLGR
+583 LG
-589 KMLNGLSDGFKNAWT
+589 LDIISGLLSGLINKWKAVVSWVT
-604 AVKNWV
+604 SAVK
-610 LDKVQWII
+610 WITN
-618 DAFSRAANFFS
+618 AFSNVLNFFS
-629 NTFSKKNNLGS
+629 GGKGTFATRNNLGS
-640 GGVGGYGAYNPQS
+640 GGIGGYKMQA
-653 MPALRRVEVP
+653 MPALRSIEVP

-747 KPSSSAGRWINQSM
+747 KPSSSAGRWVSQSM